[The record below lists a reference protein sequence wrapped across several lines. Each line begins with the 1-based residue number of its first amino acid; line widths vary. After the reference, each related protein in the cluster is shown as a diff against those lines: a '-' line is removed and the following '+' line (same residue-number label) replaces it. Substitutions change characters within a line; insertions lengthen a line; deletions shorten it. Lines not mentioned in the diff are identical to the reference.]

1 MAIKWIIKQ
10 SKSQI
15 PALIIVTLINGI
27 YAFFSVA
34 FALLCRGII
43 DCAVSHE
50 KQALICYGTA
60 MF

>member
-1 MAIKWIIKQ
+1 MAFKWIIKQ

-50 KQALICYGTA
+50 K
-60 MF
+60 